1 MNINDLISLS
11 LVVLLL
17 LVIFVGAL
25 VVIKKR
31 WLNKKRT
38 IYGAQFTGQNIYLQ
52 YQNLEKKKSIE
63 HVLDQKEEKKQDH
76 DGDDLNRFF
85 IRSIEMPGKTKNIS

>member
-85 IRSIEMPGKTKNIS
+85 I